1 MKKRLI
7 SFFLAA
13 AISAVSVTA
22 PVIASDT
29 EIEETQYTE
38 KESET
43 EMVSLEEPEQETE
56 VPKDGETTPE
66 DGFTIRTRVNN
77 GQIILSGSRD
87 VYEEMETVEFFV
99 VPDEGYEV
107 YEVTAE
113 SLGETVEVQ
122 SFDEGSYRFIMP
134 AGDVFIEADLVLY
147 QEPSGVETEEPF
159 SDMENELIQEPEQKE
174 QIPLDDFDYTV
185 ISEENL
191 DLITAETT
199 EDEEF
204 LEEIEEGQIIALA
217 PIENLTMKSAAKL
230 TNIEDEGMISLA
242 EGTSSFTMNKVGYM
256 IMDEVWVNVGGA
268 SDHMGTVHREIV
280 YTDDEGVSH
289 TAPVYCM
296 NPMKDGPLTPSMT
309 IKEEAIQILSN
320 SNIKKILYYGY
331 GGPGDISDVY
341 DPTCS
346 HCDWSKVAN
355 RYVLT
360 HMALSKVY
368 SNDVAGATAAEC
380 EHVGLNRW
388 ISKLTSMIFPD
399 MKDLKF
405 YGKDSNGDTVSAK
418 DMVGNLTYYKVVPD
432 SLSWTGMKNG
442 VQISTTYKLTSSIEK
457 NGIKFTCK
465 TSDIWT
471 MGYWTS
477 EDDFS
482 ARGREN
488 PRILGKGKSVTLYKG
503 ARFRFAFPYTITSNQ
518 KMAFTSILKPVE
530 YIAINASIQTGQSNM
545 QDLGTYFYEGD
556 REKLSLTFQASPSGT
571 VILKKVADQDPDI
584 KIEGAGYR
592 LMAAEDIVSNGTT
605 VLKKD
610 ERLAGGHTDKN
621 GEITF
626 SNVPVGKYYL
636 IEVNATAGSEAE
648 KYLIDTS
655 KHSVTVVKNTSKTV
669 TVKET
674 PDLYG
679 RVSIHKVIGGTELN
693 LTGAEFTLYTWSKKS
708 QKYTNGVKLQY
719 NAKTKHYESE
729 VVKYTS
735 DNQGKFKVKETK
747 NPKGFTGT
755 FSKTFVLTK
764 LGQEELFEYTVKND
778 PSPRRVEIIK
788 LDSVTKENLPDAEF
802 TMYAWNNIKKE
813 YESIGELLSYD
824 AENERYYSEELIITD
839 LNIGKFKVEETR
851 VPDGYTGVFE
861 MEIDLNDTETDLQFV
876 AENTPKDPVYGKI
889 RIKKT
894 DSLTGSILP
903 DAEFTVYQ
911 YNNVTGQYE
920 DTLGEKSKL
929 FFDEESQ
936 MYFSEE
942 LSINKSNDGKFRVS
956 ETKPPK
962 GYVGSWQKEFV
973 LTEEQ
978 PWPDPF
984 EVQNDPD
991 RPPTGEIT
999 VIKKIRE
1006 SDILWAHGN
1015 PVFSFAVEGK
1025 DTKGNQRKYENYVRF
1040 SQGGYEVDSSG
1051 YAVMQITF
1059 RNVPVGEYQVY
1070 EKPVLYYY
1078 LENVIANTAN
1088 VSVIKGDTPAYGIAP
1103 RSIAYGTVKLTSSE
1117 KTATVTFVNK
1127 KSRFDH
1133 LIHNDVVKNRI
1144 PITFE

>member
-13 AISAVSVTA
+13 AISAASVTA
-22 PVIASDT
+22 LVSASDT
-29 EIEETQYTE
+29 EMEDTQYTE
-38 KESET
+38 KEWET
-43 EMVSLEEPEQETE
+43 EMVSTEEPELDTE
-56 VPKDGETTPE
+56 VPKEGETTQK
-66 DGFTIRTRVNN
+66 DGFMVQTRTSH
-77 GQIILSGSRD
+77 GQIILSSSKD
-87 VYEEMETVEFFV
+87 VYEEMEVVEFFV
-99 VPDEGYEV
+99 IPDEGYEV
-107 YEVTAE
+107 YKVSAE
-113 SLGETVEVQ
+113 SLGEAVEMQ
-122 SFDEGSYRFIMP
+122 SFDEESYRFIMP
-134 AGDVFIEADLVLY
+134 AGDVFIEADLILE
-147 QEPSGVETEEPF
+147 QESPDMAAEQEL
-159 SDMENELIQEPEQKE
+159 SDMGNELIQEPEE
-174 QIPLDDFDYTV
+174 TEPIPPDDFDFTV

-191 DLITAETT
+191 DLITAETP
-199 EDEEF
+199 EAEEF
-204 LEEIEEGQIIALA
+204 LEEIEEGQVIALA
-217 PIENLTMKSAAKL
+217 PVENLTIRSAAMVMS
-230 TNIEDEGMISLA
+230 TAENEMISLA
-242 EGTSSFTMNKVGYM
+242 AGTSPFTVNLGGYLN
-256 IMDEVWVNVGGA
+256 MDEVWVNSGTA
-268 SDHMGTVHREIV
+268 THHMGTAYREIV

-296 NPMKDGPLTPSMT
+296 NPTKNGPMDPSMT
-309 IKEEAIQILSN
+309 IKEEAIKILSN
-320 SNIKKILYYGY
+320 SKIKKILYYGY
-331 GGPGDISDVY
+331 GGPGDISGTY

-346 HCDWSKVAN
+346 HCDWSKGEN

-399 MKDLKF
+399 MKELKF
-405 YGKDSNGDTVSAK
+405 YGKDSNGDTVSTK

-432 SLSWTGMKNG
+432 SLSWCGMKNG
-442 VQISTTYKLTSSIEK
+442 VQVSAIYKLTSSIEK
-457 NGIKFTCK
+457 NGIKFSCK
-465 TSDIWT
+465 SSDIWT

-477 EDDFS
+477 EADYS
-482 ARGREN
+482 TRGKEN

-503 ARFRFAFPYTITSNQ
+503 ARIRFAFPHTITSKQ

-530 YIAINASIQTGQSNM
+530 YIAINASIQTNQSNM

-556 REKLSLTFQASPSGT
+556 REKLSLTFQASPTGT

-605 VLKKD
+605 VLKKN
-610 ERLAGGHTDKN
+610 EKLAGGHTDKN

-626 SNVPVGKYYL
+626 SYVPVGKYYL
-636 IEVNATAGSEAE
+636 IEVNTTAGSEAE
-648 KYLIDTS
+648 KYLMDTS
-655 KHSVTVVKNTSKTV
+655 KHTVTVVKNTSKTV
-669 TVKET
+669 TVQEI
-674 PDLYG
+674 PDLSG
-679 RVSIHKVIGGTELN
+679 KVSIHKVIGGTELN
-693 LTGAEFTLYTWSKKS
+693 LTGAEFTLYAWSKKS

-719 NAKTKHYESE
+719 NTKTKRYESE
-729 VVKYTS
+729 VVRYTS

-764 LGQEELFEYTVKND
+764 LGQEELFKYTVEND
-778 PSPRRVEIIK
+778 LSSRRVEIIK
-788 LDSVTKENLPDAEF
+788 LDSVTRENLPDAEF
-802 TMYAWNNIKKE
+802 TLYAWNNIKKA
-813 YESIGELLSYD
+813 YESIGQLLSYD

-839 LNIGKFKVEETR
+839 LNTGKFKVTETR
-851 VPDGYTGVFE
+851 VPDGYTGIFE
-861 MEIDLNDTETDLQFV
+861 MEMDLNDTDADLQLI

-889 RIKKT
+889 SIKKT
-894 DSLTGSILP
+894 DSSTGSILP

-911 YNNVTGQYE
+911 YNTVTGQYE

-936 MYFSEE
+936 LYFSHK
-942 LSINKSNDGKFRVS
+942 LRIDRSNDGKFRVS

-962 GYVGSWQKEFV
+962 GYIGSWQKDFI

-978 PWPDPF
+978 PQPAPF
-984 EVQNDPD
+984 EVQNDLD

-1006 SDILWAHGN
+1006 SDILWDHGN
-1015 PVFSFAVEGK
+1015 PIFSFAVEGK
-1025 DTKGNQRKYENYVRF
+1025 DTNGNKRKYENYVRF
-1040 SQGGYEVDSSG
+1040 SPGGYEVDSSG
-1051 YAVMQITF
+1051 YAVLQITF
-1059 RNVPVGEYQVY
+1059 HNVPIGEYQVY

-1078 LENVIANTAN
+1078 LEKVTANTAN
-1088 VSVIKGDTPAYGIAP
+1088 VSVVKGAAPAYGIAP
-1103 RSIAYGTVKLTSSE
+1103 RSIAYGTAKLTSSA
-1117 KTATVTFVNK
+1117 KKATVTFVNK
-1127 KSRFDH
+1127 KSRYDH

-1144 PITFE
+1144 PIAFE